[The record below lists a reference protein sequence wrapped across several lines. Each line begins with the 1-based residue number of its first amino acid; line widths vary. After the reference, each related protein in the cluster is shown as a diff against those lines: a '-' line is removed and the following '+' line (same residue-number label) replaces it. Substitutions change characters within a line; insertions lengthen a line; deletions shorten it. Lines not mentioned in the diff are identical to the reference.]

1 MPEEETISPAPELVN
16 KEMLVG
22 TFIDLCP
29 FGTEITKTGGTDT
42 VDESFKPA
50 KESKAWLPGGEV
62 IDYKITPATED
73 DARTAFSRA
82 TKSYVT
88 RKNTKVTGNTIEVNV
103 TEMNPL
109 LWQIIYQTD
118 RLEAGKEVQP
128 FSRTRFGENM
138 WARLT
143 KYQED
148 KKEIMVLEV
157 AALLKVELP
166 TENNKLL
173 TPKLT
178 LEVIPSS
185 LNSLTPTEE
194 IAFPA
199 PAGA

>member
-1 MPEEETISPAPELVN
+1 MAEETETISPADVLVN
-16 KEMLVG
+16 REMLVG
-22 TFIDLCP
+22 TIMDLCP
-29 FGTEITKTGGTDT
+29 FETVISGDSVDTE
-42 VDESFKPA
+42 FKPS

-73 DARTAFSRA
+73 DARTVFSRG
-82 TKSYVT
+82 TRSYVS
-88 RKNTKVTGNTIEVNV
+88 RKNTKVTGNSIEVNV

-118 RLEAGKEVQP
+118 RLEAGKAVQP
-128 FSRTRFGENM
+128 FSRSKFGTDM
-138 WARLT
+138 WVRLT

-157 AALLKVELP
+157 AATVKVEVP
-166 TENNKLL
+166 TESNKLL
-173 TPKLT
+173 APKLT
-178 LEVIPSS
+178 LEVLPSS

-199 PAGA
+199 LGGA